1 MLCRSFFIS
10 GTDTDIGKTYIS
22 SLIFKSLI
30 QNQNEK
36 TLYYKPVQ
44 SGCFFSEGVF
54 TAPDLLTVSKISG
67 KNYDKNMCT
76 YYLEPEV
83 SPHLAAEIENKK
95 IEPEKIISEIE
106 NRKKE
111 ADYLI
116 VEGAGGI
123 YVPLIRDKFYIFD
136 LIKAVSLPVIIVA
149 GTKVGAINHTMLTV
163 NFLKNLNIKIQGI
176 VFNRYTGK
184 DYEDDNIKVILKD
197 SKIENYLIVEEGEKN
212 LEYSLLKKFL
222 AGGKIS
228 NE

>member
-1 MLCRSFFIS
+1 MSCQSFFIS

-30 QNQNEK
+30 QNSNEK

-44 SGCFFSEGVF
+44 SGCFFNEDTL

-83 SPHLAAEIENKK
+83 SPHLAAEIENKE
-95 IEPEKIISEIE
+95 INPEKIISEI
-106 NRKKE
+106 KKRQIK
-111 ADYLI
+111 ADNLI
-116 VEGAGGI
+116 VEGAGGL
-123 YVPLIRDKFYIFD
+123 YVPLVRDKFYIFD
-136 LIKAVSLPVIIVA
+136 LIKSASLPVILTT

-163 NFLKNLNIKIQGI
+163 NFLKNLGIKIQGI

-184 DYEDDNIKVILKD
+184 DYENDNIKVILKD
-197 SKIENYLIVEEGEKN
+197 SGIKNFLIIKEGQKDI
-212 LEYSLLKKFL
+212 EYSVLKRFL
-222 AGGKIS
+222 AGGK

>member
-1 MLCRSFFIS
+1 MSCQSFFIS

-30 QNQNEK
+30 QNSNEK

-44 SGCFFSEGVF
+44 SGCFFNEGTL
-54 TAPDLLTVSKISG
+54 TAPDLLKVAEISG
-67 KNYDKNMCT
+67 KEYDKNMCT

-83 SPHLAAEIENKK
+83 SPHLAAEIENKE
-95 IEPEKIISEIE
+95 INPEKIISEIK
-106 NRKKE
+106 RRQTE
-111 ADYLI
+111 ADNLI

-123 YVPLIRDKFYIFD
+123 YVPLVRDKFYIFD
-136 LIKAVSLPVIIVA
+136 LIKSVSLPVILTA

-163 NFLKNLNIKIQGI
+163 KFLKNLGIKIQGI

-184 DYEDDNIKVILKD
+184 NYEDDNIRIILKD
-197 SKIENYLIVEEGEKN
+197 SGIKNFLIVKEGQRDI
-212 LEYSLLKKFL
+212 EYSDLKKFL
-222 AGGKIS
+222 AGGK

>member
-1 MLCRSFFIS
+1 MKKLYIINLFRVGVFFRRI
-10 GTDTDIGKTYIS
+10 
-22 SLIFKSLI
+22 
-30 QNQNEK
+30 
-36 TLYYKPVQ
+36 
-44 SGCFFSEGVF
+44 F

-123 YVPLIRDKFYIFD
+123 ICT
-136 LIKAVSLPVIIVA
+136 S
-149 GTKVGAINHTMLTV
+149 
-163 NFLKNLNIKIQGI
+163 
-176 VFNRYTGK
+176 
-184 DYEDDNIKVILKD
+184 YER
-197 SKIENYLIVEEGEKN
+197 
-212 LEYSLLKKFL
+212 
-222 AGGKIS
+222 
-228 NE
+228 